1 MSKISKVRTIY
12 IGWNVDST
20 SLKTLTKKINN
31 EDLLINLRST
41 FGKDL
46 SSSKKVEIVN
56 ISSSDTEQAIR
67 EIANYLDIIKYDRW
81 EPLNINSI
89 SLEESNEARLIFRKI
104 SEVANAM
111 IMQRNTL
118 LTRTIIFVKN
128 FFKNAGYIQNNLN
141 LKDFHKSL
149 ENRPFIIVAAGPSLD
164 KQLDTLREYQKYF
177 YIVAVD
183 KAFPSLKKHDVTP
196 DFVITIDPLSIPS
209 WGLDEL
215 DEKTIFVNDIGS
227 SNEIVKS
234 NNKNRL
240 FISSSREL
248 TDIGKYFG
256 IESDLLESGGS
267 VATSAFS
274 LAYLC
279 GGNPIILLGQD
290 LAFTGNRDHAADYIN
305 AYSEDLI
312 KNKINTGF
320 TTEGYYGDQVQTDK
334 QLLMYK
340 YWFENKFGLIK
351 DRFIFNCTEGGALI
365 KNSINIPF
373 KTICTEISSTM
384 PPKTPILKSIVD
396 SNENQYATYA
406 IKSKVADLL
415 LTLDEL
421 RNEFEFILNKIKQ
434 RTTITAN
441 LEKEIE
447 ITYESLRDLDNPV
460 KLLIANFNQVDFY
473 STNKSL
479 VRATKRTKSGLLDHH
494 ISFIE
499 STIKALSL
507 TSQFL
512 DEVRAQ

>member
-1 MSKISKVRTIY
+1 MSKISKIRTIY
-12 IGWNVDST
+12 IGWNVDSA
-20 SLKTLTKKINN
+20 SLKTLSEKINN
-31 EDLLINLRST
+31 EDLLINLRSS

-46 SSSKKVEIVN
+46 TSSKKVEIVN
-56 ISSSDTEQAIR
+56 ISSSDAEQAIR
-67 EIANYLDIIKYDRW
+67 EITNYLDIIKYDRW
-81 EPLNINSI
+81 EPLNIDSI
-89 SLEESNEARLIFRKI
+89 SPEESNEARLIFRKI
-104 SEVANAM
+104 SEVANAK

-118 LTRTIIFVKN
+118 LTRTVIFVKN
-128 FFKNAGYIQNNLN
+128 FFKNTGYIHNNLN
-141 LKDFHKSL
+141 LNEFHNSL

-177 YIVAVD
+177 YIIAVD
-183 KAFPSLKKHDVTP
+183 KAFPSLKKHDITP
-196 DFVITIDPLSIPS
+196 DFIITIDPLSIPS

-215 DEKTIFVNDIGS
+215 DERTIFVNDIGS

-267 VATSAFS
+267 VATSGFS
-274 LAYLC
+274 LAYIC

-305 AYSEDLI
+305 AYSAELI
-312 KNKINTGF
+312 KNKINSGF

-365 KNSINIPF
+365 KNAINIPF

-384 PPKTPILKSIVD
+384 PPKTPILKSIIK
-396 SNENQYATYA
+396 SNENQDITDA
-406 IKSKVADLL
+406 IRSKAVDLSL
-415 LTLDEL
+415 SLNELQNDFQDILDKL
-421 RNEFEFILNKIKQ
+421 KQ
-434 RTTITAN
+434 RTTITSK

-447 ITYESLRDLDNPV
+447 ATYESLRNLDNPV
-460 KLLIANFNQVDFY
+460 KLLIANFNQIDFY

-479 VRATKRTKSGLLDHH
+479 VRATKKTKSGLLDHH

-507 TSQFL
+507 TTQFL
-512 DEVRAQ
+512 DEVTAQ

>member
-1 MSKISKVRTIY
+1 MPNTSKIKTIY
-12 IGWNVDST
+12 IGWNIDST
-20 SLKTLTKKINN
+20 SLKTLSKQINS
-31 EDLLINLRST
+31 EDLLINLSN
-41 FGKDL
+41 KSDAEL
-46 SSSKKVEIVN
+46 IISKRFEIIN
-56 ISSSDTEQAIR
+56 ISSSNTEHAIK
-67 EIANYLDIIKYDRW
+67 EITKHLDIIKYDRW
-81 EPLNINSI
+81 EPLNVESI
-89 SLEESNEARLIFRKI
+89 SQEESNEARLIFREI
-104 SEVANAM
+104 SEVTNAM

-118 LTRTIIFVKN
+118 LTRTVIFVKN
-128 FFKNAGYIQNNLN
+128 FFKNVGYIQNNLN
-141 LKDFHKSL
+141 LKDFHKKL
-149 ENRPFIIVAAGPSLD
+149 ENRPFVIVAAGPSLD
-164 KQLDTLREYQKYF
+164 KQLDTLKEYQKYF

-183 KAFPSLKKHDVTP
+183 KAFPSLKKHDITP

-215 DEKTIFVNDIGS
+215 NGQTIFVNDIGS

-248 TDIGKYFG
+248 TEIAKYFG

-274 LAYLC
+274 LAYIC

-351 DRFIFNCTEGGALI
+351 DRFIFNCTEGGALV

-373 KTICTEISSTM
+373 KTICIEISSTM
-384 PPKTPILKSIVD
+384 HPKTPILKFTID
-396 SNENQYATYA
+396 SNENQYVIDD
-406 IKSKVADLL
+406 IKSKVDNLL
-415 LTLDEL
+415 LSLDEL
-421 RNEFEFILNKIKQ
+421 KNEFEVLSNKIKQ
-434 RTTITAN
+434 RTTITAK

-447 ITYESLRDLDNPV
+447 LTYESLRNLDNPV
-460 KLLIANFNQVDFY
+460 KILIGNFNQIDFY

-479 VRATKRTKSGLLDHH
+479 ARAIKKTKSGLLDHH

-507 TSQFL
+507 TAQFL
-512 DEVRAQ
+512 EEVTAQ